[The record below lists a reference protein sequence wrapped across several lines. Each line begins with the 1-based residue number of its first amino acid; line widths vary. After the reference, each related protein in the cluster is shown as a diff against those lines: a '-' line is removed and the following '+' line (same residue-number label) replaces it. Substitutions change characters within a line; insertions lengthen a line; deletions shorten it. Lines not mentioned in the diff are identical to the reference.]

1 MNRQQFLVE
10 LNQYLTFFS
19 PQERAAVIA
28 EFGEKFDAVGA
39 EGESALIM
47 ELGSPMKIAIDLKRR
62 KESGEK
68 VSFSSINIEV
78 SSDGFMERY
87 SVETETYES
96 IISPESIE
104 DVLPGEEEEISEPA
118 ALVARRK
125 ASPVKY
131 AFALIGSTL
140 LSILIAALFLSIA
153 AAGVMLLVA
162 MCYLLLAGLQSL
174 HYVND
179 ALLLFGGGLVL
190 GGAGL
195 LILWFGLWTTIS
207 LIASLFRGTKKL
219 GPTSSKKECA
229 A

>member
-1 MNRQQFLVE
+1 MNRQQFLAE

-28 EFGEKFDAVGA
+28 EFGEKFDAAGA

-47 ELGSPMKIAIDLKRR
+47 ELGTPMRVAIDLKRR
-62 KESGEK
+62 KESGDK
-68 VSFSSINIEV
+68 VTFSSVNIEV

-96 IISPESIE
+96 MIAPESIE
-104 DVLPGEEEEISEPA
+104 GVLEYEELETPIEA
-118 ALVARRK
+118 ALVSGK
-125 ASPVKY
+125 KVSPVKHV
-131 AFALIGSTL
+131 FALIGSSV
-140 LSILIAALFLSIA
+140 LSILIAAFFLTVA
-153 AAGVMLLVA
+153 AAGVMLIVA
-162 MCYLLLAGLQSL
+162 MCYLLLAGLRSL
-174 HYVND
+174 LYVND

-195 LILWFGLWTTIS
+195 LITWFGLWSAIS
-207 LIASLFRGTKKL
+207 LIVSLFRGTKKL
-219 GPTSSKKECA
+219 SPNASKKECA

>member
-1 MNRQQFLVE
+1 MNRQQFLAE

-47 ELGSPMKIAIDLKRR
+47 ELGTPMKVAIDLKRR

-68 VSFSSINIEV
+68 VTFSSINIEV

-96 IISPESIE
+96 IMTPESIE
-104 DVLPGEEEEISEPA
+104 EILENDEAERPESA
-118 ALVARRK
+118 ALVTRRK
-125 ASPVKY
+125 ATLVKH

-140 LSILIAALFLSIA
+140 LSILIAAFFLTIA
-153 AAGVMLLVA
+153 AAGVILIVA
-162 MCYLLLAGLQSL
+162 TCYLLLAGLRSL
-174 HYVND
+174 LYVND

-195 LILWFGLWTTIS
+195 IILWFGLWSTIS

-219 GPTSSKKECA
+219 STKAYKKECA
-229 A
+229 V

>member
-1 MNRQQFLVE
+1 MNRQQFLTE
-10 LNQYLTFFS
+10 LTQYLTFFS
-19 PQERAAVIA
+19 PADRSAIIS

-39 EGESALIM
+39 QGEAALIA
-47 ELGSPMKIAIDLKRR
+47 ELGTPMKCAIDLKRR

-68 VSFSSINIEV
+68 VTFSSVNIEV
-78 SSDGFMERY
+78 TSDGFMERY

-96 IISPESIE
+96 IMSHDSIE
-104 DVLPGEEEEISEPA
+104 NVLESEAEDILEPEV
-118 ALVARRK
+118 LLPRKK
-125 ASPVKY
+125 ASPAKHV
-131 AFALIGSTL
+131 FALIGSTL

-153 AAGVMLLVA
+153 AAGVMFIVA

-174 HYVND
+174 HYLND

-195 LILWFGLWTTIS
+195 IIFWFGLWCTIS
-207 LIASLFRGTKKL
+207 LISSLFRSAGKFGP
-219 GPTSSKKECA
+219 GPTKKECA